1 MPCTIADIPQN
12 EAKTLNGGYFAGV
25 LPHCKRIFMSRALCF
40 IARGVFAVRELLI
53 SVRKIFCQRQ
63 KFAPISADNYNT
75 PLNAGGLNMPFYF
88 TKNLA
93 TFTIFSAP

>member
-1 MPCTIADIPQN
+1 MAVI
-12 EAKTLNGGYFAGV
+12 LRGV
-25 LPHCKRIFMSRALCF
+25 LPHCKRVFISRALCF

-63 KFAPISADNYNT
+63 KFAPISADNHNT